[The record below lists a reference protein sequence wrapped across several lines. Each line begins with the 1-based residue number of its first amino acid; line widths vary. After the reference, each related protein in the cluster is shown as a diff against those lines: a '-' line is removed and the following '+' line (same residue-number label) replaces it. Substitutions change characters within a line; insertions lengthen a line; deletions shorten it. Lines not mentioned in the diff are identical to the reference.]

1 MDLTERIW
9 KFVLVTNYFLFVHHF
24 TNQLRIVSGSF
35 KKEFTN
41 LQNIEISPLDVDIR

>member
-9 KFVLVTNYFLFVHHF
+9 KFVLVTNYFLFVHQF
-24 TNQLRIVSGSF
+24 TNQLRIVSGGF
-35 KKEFTN
+35 IKEFTN